1 MTIRINSSN
10 LAQVNTSLPL
20 PAQTI
25 ADRFSCSGKRH
36 GEGKVSCLII
46 DTMTRPGLELE
57 TVLTAKCRNALTT
70 GSVHLP
76 ARAESPSA
84 SDRKRDP
91 FSSLTGYLLIFS
103 GQFKFSLPYMSL
115 F

>member
-1 MTIRINSSN
+1 MTIRINSSY

-25 ADRFSCSGKRH
+25 ADRFSCNGKRH
-36 GEGKVSCLII
+36 GEGKVSSLII

-57 TVLTAKCRNALTT
+57 TVLTAKCCNALTT

-76 ARAESPSA
+76 TRAESPSA

-91 FSSLTGYLLIFS
+91 FSSMTGCLLIFS
-103 GQFKFSLPYMSL
+103 GQLKFSLPYLSL